1 MKSPK
6 KLYPPV
12 DEEHNQFHPQITYF
26 QRHIAKLF
34 IKIELDLQ
42 E

>member
-12 DEEHNQFHPQITYF
+12 DVSRNQIHPMITF
-26 QRHIAKLF
+26 FLTHTAKLF
-34 IKIELDLQ
+34 IKTAVNLQ

>member
-6 KLYPPV
+6 KLYSPV
-12 DEEHNQFHPQITYF
+12 DVSQNQIHPLITFF
-26 QRHIAKLF
+26 QMHTAKLF
-34 IKIELDLQ
+34 IKTAVNPQ